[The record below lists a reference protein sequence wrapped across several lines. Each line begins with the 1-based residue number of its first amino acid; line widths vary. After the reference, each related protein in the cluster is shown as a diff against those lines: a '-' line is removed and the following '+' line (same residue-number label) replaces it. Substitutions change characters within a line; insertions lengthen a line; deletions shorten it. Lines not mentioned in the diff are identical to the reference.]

1 MLITF
6 ALLLAHIPCDCNK
19 STKTIIEPKRIS
31 EIAIRKK
38 MRSSMGDKPKDAI
51 PREEKRMQE
60 LNLLDPRTNIHRN
73 VTGEHLSEFFYYLSL
88 SSPSAV
94 LCKSIECMSIPASM
108 NLSLTNIA
116 NEVVENHKNS
126 SSDEKITLL
135 LRKVKSKTLRKVPGE
150 QSDSNAWKEHRKGR
164 QTASKHHELYTN
176 WSSI

>member
-1 MLITF
+1 
-6 ALLLAHIPCDCNK
+6 
-19 STKTIIEPKRIS
+19 
-31 EIAIRKK
+31 
-38 MRSSMGDKPKDAI
+38 MGNKPKDTI

-60 LNLLDPRTNIHRN
+60 LNLFDPRTNIHRN

-94 LCKSIECMSIPASM
+94 LFKSIECMSIPASM

-135 LRKVKSKTLRKVPGE
+135 LRKLCFTVSEIQNIEKSTRRTV
-150 QSDSNAWKEHRKGR
+150 RF
-164 QTASKHHELYTN
+164 
-176 WSSI
+176 